1 MQSTWNEPQCASN
14 ANQTKIRPQRRRE
27 GWRLYAGVGDSN
39 RQQYMNA
46 MHNQKNTWETQW
58 ERARERHA
66 HTHTITE
73 RYTEQHTRHYK
84 SHLRVPATLGL
95 HFLECRTN
103 CLHLSWNIFMCWTS
117 TCTPA
122 CMYGGGVEPW
132 YCNQSLMTGCYLT
145 PTSTWTRSSELA
157 GLFLNTRTV
166 SVIHSSIVGKVW
178 EQLQCF
184 NCASRDFTKRFY
196 TKHSPGIPISLKGI
210 ITSHCVFF

>member
-1 MQSTWNEPQCASN
+1 MNHNVLQTQIKLRSGHKGDGKGGDYMPGWAILI
-14 ANQTKIRPQRRRE
+14 AN
-27 GWRLYAGVGDSN
+27 
-39 RQQYMNA
+39 
-46 MHNQKNTWETQW
+46 NTWMQCITK
-58 ERARERHA
+58 RTLERHNEREQERGT